1 MKLKE
6 VRQKLGLT
14 QREFAEY
21 FDIQFRSLQNWETGR
36 AAPPYGL
43 EKRIERIVY
52 LERELCVEKQD
63 YIDKMGGGD
72 DG

>member
-21 FDIQFRSLQNWETGR
+21 FDIQFRSLQNWEIGR
-36 AAPPYGL
+36 ATPPYGL

-52 LERELCVEKQD
+52 LERKLGIKKHD
-63 YIDKMGGGD
+63 YEADMGGD